1 MSGSA
6 ARHFASLAA
15 AGCESFLYHNFEGVP
30 EALPTSANEL
40 PQQADAPPGGPST
53 NPFTQIELFKRSE
66 VLVPRRTEGSAHA
79 ALEAWRKR
87 TRAGKFFLYYESGKC
102 ACRVDTDGCYVPV
115 SVHACLPRKLGSG
128 EWDEP
133 RLRACVWTNDPRNE
147 TARHVPGENSA
158 ILHYPVWDPAA
169 LWHKYRLHGDFP
181 NTLVSGKTHKRGLDW
196 GDCFHTECRDAYLAA
211 KDDGDGGYGAMLS
224 LFRRAAML
232 PDAAEADVQ
241 IDMGLLTRLRHAV
254 TFLSESTAGSD
265 AVTHA
270 GKLPQ
275 QQRPLLQQ
283 PPPRVLS
290 PAEER
295 PGSSFKPKE
304 APAAAS
310 SAVSA
315 AAPSCPAAEDLM
327 WTAVYVQRIEQWQLH
342 GLCAVERSSW
352 RAPKRWHPQLAADD
366 H

>member
-1 MSGSA
+1 M
-6 ARHFASLAA
+6 
-15 AGCESFLYHNFEGVP
+15 
-30 EALPTSANEL
+30 
-40 PQQADAPPGGPST
+40 
-53 NPFTQIELFKRSE
+53 
-66 VLVPRRTEGSAHA
+66 PRRTEGSAHA

-224 LFRRAAML
+224 SSAGQPCYQMRRR
-232 PDAAEADVQ
+232 PTYR
-241 IDMGLLTRLRHAV
+241 LTW
-254 TFLSESTAGSD
+254 
-265 AVTHA
+265 
-270 GKLPQ
+270 
-275 QQRPLLQQ
+275 
-283 PPPRVLS
+283 
-290 PAEER
+290 
-295 PGSSFKPKE
+295 
-304 APAAAS
+304 AS
-310 SAVSA
+310 SLGCATPL
-315 AAPSCPAAEDLM
+315 PS
-327 WTAVYVQRIEQWQLH
+327 
-342 GLCAVERSSW
+342 
-352 RAPKRWHPQLAADD
+352 
-366 H
+366 